1 MAPFLAC
8 HCAYCRD
15 HPGSQAGTAML
26 CLEQLSPHGSGF
38 CHLFLCPLKG
48 TSEWGELKPQITHLE
63 GPYPGRAD
71 WKTQC
76 RISRVHQALPPPLS
90 CKSSL
95 FPNRWLL
102 QLELWGLEEG
112 GGLCELFFISWGIGG
127 FSHSPSSGAFEV
139 FQSVV
144 ASR

>member
-76 RISRVHQALPPPLS
+76 RISRVHRALPPPLS

-95 FPNRWLL
+95 FPNGWLL
-102 QLELWGLEEG
+102 QLTA
-112 GGLCELFFISWGIGG
+112 C
-127 FSHSPSSGAFEV
+127 P
-139 FQSVV
+139 QSVAPSDGHEFKSLNPDCV
-144 ASR
+144 PARH